1 MQCNANQTMA
11 MNPFAHIKFDMCSI
25 WRLVFSSL
33 IIPGTGSVRLCRRM
47 HVRCECLS
55 MVAATLCALDSVCM
69 WVCGINQNRQ
79 SQFRVQHSAAVCC
92 YLCTARSYCS
102 AVGFFFLIL
111 LSLLHHCGLIYGI
124 RKIMTHNNARCL
136 CRSHANT
143 SDCDPQMTAND
154 SQQSNSPP
162 SPQPLCAVAHTLNN
176 PSR

>member
-79 SQFRVQHSAAVCC
+79 SQFRVQHSAAVLFMYSAIVLFCSW
-92 YLCTARSYCS
+92 LLLSHS
-102 AVGFFFLIL
+102 AVSIAPLWTN
-111 LSLLHHCGLIYGI
+111 I
-124 RKIMTHNNARCL
+124 RHTQNNDTQQCSMFVPVACQHIRL
-136 CRSHANT
+136 R
-143 SDCDPQMTAND
+143 PAND
-154 SQQSNSPP
+154 SQRQSTVQFP
-162 SPQPLCAVAHTLNN
+162 SFATAIVCRRTYVEQPQPIK
-176 PSR
+176 